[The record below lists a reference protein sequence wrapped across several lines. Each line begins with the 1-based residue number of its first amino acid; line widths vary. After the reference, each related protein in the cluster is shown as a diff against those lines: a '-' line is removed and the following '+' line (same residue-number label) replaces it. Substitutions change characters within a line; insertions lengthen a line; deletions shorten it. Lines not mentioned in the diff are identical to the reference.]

1 MIDKDTVKLSII
13 IPCYNEKNTIAEII
27 DQILQLNKIKKQ
39 IIVVDDKSNDG
50 SEQIIKKYE
59 SKKKIEAI
67 YHDFNQGKGASIIS
81 AKRLINGTNEISVT
95 DSTTTFGTNLVLPNN
110 VNIGSV
116 GKSDAITI
124 STAGIAKMIKQLAD
138 DKLKV
143 KLALSL
149 HAANDEKRN
158 KIESEIILIAF
169 DLNKSSDL
177 FKSDPERY
185 QVILNTQRFIRD
197 IDQLH
202 LIDGD
207 GNLIRSAGNSVYKKI
222 ENRAMQMVINDD
234 RPLKIINTFENK
246 SAAVVRLS
254 NYENTY
260 LYVLKYIDKNIS
272 NYLIKSEE
280 AVNFYYTVENQ
291 NLGIRISFAI
301 IYITLV
307 TLLLFLSITIAIRF
321 SSRFFIS
328 INNLITAS
336 EKIGKGNL
344 DTKVPDL
351 KADIEMERL
360 NKNFN
365 SMIDRLKNQQ
375 EKLLTNE
382 RHEAWENVARK
393 LAHEIKNP
401 LTPIQLT
408 IDNLKTK
415 YLPNI
420 ENEKQEKYLNNLKT
434 ILKQIKQI
442 ENLVNE
448 FSDFARMPKPLFKP
462 NNLNVVIK
470 ENINLVNKFDSSVK
484 IRLVNHLSKDVI
496 IKFDNEQFNRLFFNL
511 IKNSV
516 ESIQEKAEK
525 DSKTDKNIDIEIRQR
540 RDYININIVD
550 TGTGFKNKKTK
561 DIIKPYFTT
570 KEKGTGL
577 GLSIVDKIISDH
589 EGSIKFLNH
598 KNGAKIQIIIPYK
611 K

>member
-1 MIDKDTVKLSII
+1 MFALLKRNLFIIVIFILTISLAFITFLTFIDKSFIKLNEDNLEILMISNIILVLIFFVLIFIDIKNSIKNNINVRGSVANRKYI
-13 IPCYNEKNTIAEII
+13 ISFGLFTLIPSLLIAIFSLFIFSFALDKYFNEKITTAVN
-27 DQILQLNKIKKQ
+27 N
-39 IIVVDDKSNDG
+39 S
-50 SEQIIKKYE
+50 YE
-59 SKKKIEAI
+59 
-67 YHDFNQGKGASIIS
+67 
-81 AKRLINGTNEISVT
+81 
-95 DSTTTFGTNLVLPNN
+95 
-110 VNIGSV
+110 
-116 GKSDAITI
+116 
-124 STAGIAKMIKQLAD
+124 IAKNY
-138 DKLKV
+138 V
-143 KLALSL
+143 
-149 HAANDEKRN
+149 DEKRN
-158 KIESEIILIAF
+158 KIESEIVLIAF
-169 DLNKSSDL
+169 DLNKYSEL
-177 FKSDPERY
+177 YKSNPDRF
-185 QVILNTQRFIRD
+185 QLIINTQRYLRD

-202 LIDGD
+202 LINGE
-207 GNLIRSAGNSVYKKI
+207 GQLILSAADIKYKKI
-222 ENRAMQMVINDD
+222 EDRAMKMVKNDD

-246 SAAVVRLS
+246 SAAVIRLS
-254 NYENTY
+254 NFDNTF
-260 LYVLKYIDKNIS
+260 LYVLKYFDKDIS
-272 NYLIKSEE
+272 NYLIESEE

-301 IYITLV
+301 IYVTLV

-328 INNLITAS
+328 INNLISAS
-336 EKIGKGNL
+336 ESIGKGNL

-420 ENEKQEKYLNNLKT
+420 ENERKEKYLNNLKT
-434 ILKQIKQI
+434 ILKQINQI

-462 NNLNVVIK
+462 NNLDSVIK
-470 ENINLVNKFDSSVK
+470 DNINLVNKFDSSVK
-484 IRLVNHLSKDVI
+484 IRLVNHLSKEVVLN
-496 IKFDNEQFNRLFFNL
+496 FDNEQFNRLFFNL

-516 ESIQEKAEK
+516 ESIQEKVEK
-525 DSKTDKNIDIEIRQR
+525 DSKTVKNIDIEIRQR
-540 RDYININIVD
+540 RDYININIID
-550 TGTGFKNKKTK
+550 TGTGFKNKTTK

-598 KNGAKIQIIIPYK
+598 KNGAKIQIIIPYNK
-611 K
+611 

>member
-1 MIDKDTVKLSII
+1 MKMVK
-13 IPCYNEKNTIAEII
+13 
-27 DQILQLNKIKKQ
+27 
-39 IIVVDDKSNDG
+39 
-50 SEQIIKKYE
+50 
-59 SKKKIEAI
+59 
-67 YHDFNQGKGASIIS
+67 
-81 AKRLINGTNEISVT
+81 
-95 DSTTTFGTNLVLPNN
+95 
-110 VNIGSV
+110 
-116 GKSDAITI
+116 
-124 STAGIAKMIKQLAD
+124 
-138 DKLKV
+138 
-143 KLALSL
+143 
-149 HAANDEKRN
+149 
-158 KIESEIILIAF
+158 
-169 DLNKSSDL
+169 
-177 FKSDPERY
+177 
-185 QVILNTQRFIRD
+185 
-197 IDQLH
+197 
-202 LIDGD
+202 
-207 GNLIRSAGNSVYKKI
+207 
-222 ENRAMQMVINDD
+222 NDD

-246 SAAVVRLS
+246 SAAVIRLS
-254 NYENTY
+254 NFDNTF
-260 LYVLKYIDKNIS
+260 LYVLKYFDKDIS
-272 NYLIKSEE
+272 NYLIESEE

-301 IYITLV
+301 IYVTLV

-328 INNLITAS
+328 INNLISAS
-336 EKIGKGNL
+336 ESIGKGNL

-420 ENEKQEKYLNNLKT
+420 ENERKEKYLNNLKT
-434 ILKQIKQI
+434 ILKQINQI

-462 NNLNVVIK
+462 NNLDSVIK
-470 ENINLVNKFDSSVK
+470 DNINLVNKFDSSVK
-484 IRLVNHLSKDVI
+484 IRLVNHLSKEVVLN
-496 IKFDNEQFNRLFFNL
+496 FDNEQFNRLFFNL

-516 ESIQEKAEK
+516 ESIQEKVEK
-525 DSKTDKNIDIEIRQR
+525 DSKTVKNIDIEIRQR
-540 RDYININIVD
+540 RDYININIID

-598 KNGAKIQIIIPYK
+598 KNGAKIQIIIPYNK
-611 K
+611 

>member
-1 MIDKDTVKLSII
+1 MFALLKRNLFIIVIFILTISLAFITFLTFIDKSFIKLNEDNLEILMISNIILVLIFFVLIFIDIKNSIKNNINVRGSVANRKYI
-13 IPCYNEKNTIAEII
+13 ISFGLFTLIPSLLIAIFSLFIFSFALDKYFNEKITTAVN
-27 DQILQLNKIKKQ
+27 N
-39 IIVVDDKSNDG
+39 S
-50 SEQIIKKYE
+50 YE
-59 SKKKIEAI
+59 
-67 YHDFNQGKGASIIS
+67 
-81 AKRLINGTNEISVT
+81 
-95 DSTTTFGTNLVLPNN
+95 
-110 VNIGSV
+110 
-116 GKSDAITI
+116 
-124 STAGIAKMIKQLAD
+124 IAKNY
-138 DKLKV
+138 V
-143 KLALSL
+143 
-149 HAANDEKRN
+149 DEKRN
-158 KIESEIILIAF
+158 KIESEIVLIAF
-169 DLNKSSDL
+169 DLNKYSELYSSNPDR
-177 FKSDPERY
+177 F
-185 QVILNTQRFIRD
+185 QQIINTQRYLRD

-202 LIDGD
+202 LINGE
-207 GNLIRSAGNSVYKKI
+207 GQLILSAADIKYKKI
-222 ENRAMQMVINDD
+222 EDRAMKMVKNDD

-246 SAAVVRLS
+246 SAAVIRLS
-254 NYENTY
+254 NFDNTF
-260 LYVLKYIDKNIS
+260 LYVLKYFDKDIS
-272 NYLIKSEE
+272 NYLIESEE

-301 IYITLV
+301 IYVTLV

-336 EKIGKGNL
+336 ESIGKGNL

-420 ENEKQEKYLNNLKT
+420 ENERKEKYLNNLKT
-434 ILKQIKQI
+434 ILKQINQI

-462 NNLNVVIK
+462 NNLDSVIK
-470 ENINLVNKFDSSVK
+470 DNINLVNKFDSSVK
-484 IRLVNHLSKDVI
+484 IRLVNHLSKEVVLN
-496 IKFDNEQFNRLFFNL
+496 FDNEQFNRLFFNL

-516 ESIQEKAEK
+516 ESIQEKVEK
-525 DSKTDKNIDIEIRQR
+525 DSKTVKNIDIEIRQR
-540 RDYININIVD
+540 RDYININIID
-550 TGTGFKNKKTK
+550 TGTGFKNKTTK

-598 KNGAKIQIIIPYK
+598 KNGAKIQIIIPYNK
-611 K
+611 

>member
-1 MIDKDTVKLSII
+1 MFALLKRNLF
-13 IPCYNEKNTIAEII
+13 
-27 DQILQLNKIKKQ
+27 
-39 IIVVDDKSNDG
+39 IIVIFLFTISLAFLTFLTFINKSFIKLNENNLEILLIFNIILVLIFFILIFIDIKNSIKNNINVRGSVANRKYIVSFALFTLIPSLLIAIFSLFIFSFALDKYFD
-50 SEQIIKKYE
+50 
-59 SKKKIEAI
+59 KKI
-67 YHDFNQGKGASIIS
+67 
-81 AKRLINGTNEISVT
+81 
-95 DSTTTFGTNLVLPNN
+95 TTAVNN
-110 VNIGSV
+110 SYE
-116 GKSDAITI
+116 
-124 STAGIAKMIKQLAD
+124 IAKNYL
-138 DKLKV
+138 
-143 KLALSL
+143 
-149 HAANDEKRN
+149 DEKRN
-158 KIESEIILIAF
+158 KIESEIVLIAF
-169 DLNKSSDL
+169 DLNKYSDL
-177 FKSDPERY
+177 FKSNPERF
-185 QVILNTQRFIRD
+185 QLILNTQRYLRD

-202 LIDGD
+202 LIDEEGK
-207 GNLIRSAGNSVYKKI
+207 LIRSAVDSKYKMI
-222 ENRAMQMVINDD
+222 EDKAMQMVKNDE

-246 SAAVVRLS
+246 SAAVVKLA
-254 NYENTY
+254 NFDNTF
-260 LYVLKYIDKNIS
+260 LYVVKFIDKNIS

-301 IYITLV
+301 IYVTLV

-336 EKIGKGNL
+336 ENIGRGNL
-344 DTKVPDL
+344 DIKVPDL

-365 SMIDRLKNQQ
+365 SMIERLKNQQ

-415 YLPNI
+415 YLPKV
-420 ENEKQEKYLNNLKT
+420 ETKKQDKYLNNLKT

-448 FSDFARMPKPLFKP
+448 FSDFARMPKPLLKL
-462 NNLNVVIK
+462 NNLNSVLK
-470 ENINLVNKFDSSVK
+470 DNINLVNKFDITIK
-484 IRLVNHLSKDVI
+484 IRLLNYLTKDI
-496 IKFDNEQFNRLFFNL
+496 LFKFDNEQFNRLFFNL

-516 ESIQEKAEK
+516 ESIKEKEEK
-525 DSKTDKNIDIEIRQR
+525 DSKTVKNIDIEIRQR
-540 RDYININIVD
+540 RDYINVNIID
-550 TGTGFKNKKTK
+550 TGIGFKNKKTK

-589 EGSIKFLNH
+589 EGSINFLNH
-598 KNGAKIQIIIPYK
+598 KNGAKIQILIPYK